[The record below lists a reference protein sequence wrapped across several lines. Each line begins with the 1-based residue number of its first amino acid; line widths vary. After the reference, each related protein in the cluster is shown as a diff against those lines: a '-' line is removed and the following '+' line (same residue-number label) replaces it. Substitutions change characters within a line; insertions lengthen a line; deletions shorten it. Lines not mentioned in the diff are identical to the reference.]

1 MGNHSTLARFHQS
14 PVWFS
19 VGQRSIEMGKKS
31 CICPQCNQ
39 LFEAAT
45 SRVNRAVKL
54 QAPIYCGTVC
64 AGLARRSQLTTVERK
79 SAKAEYDREYR
90 ERNREKR
97 KQQKAEYYQKT
108 YDPVKA
114 AEKRKER
121 MHLHVAY
128 CRRPEYKEWKREYDR
143 TYLARK
149 NFGEFA
155 EAFLLLQQ
163 IEESIST
170 HASRYQIY
178 ITNGTINK
186 AQTRRRAL

>member
-1 MGNHSTLARFHQS
+1 MAT
-14 PVWFS
+14 
-19 VGQRSIEMGKKS
+19 KS

-39 LFEAAT
+39 LFDAIV
-45 SRVNRAVKL
+45 SRLNRARKL
-54 QAPIYCGTVC
+54 GVPIYCGKVC
-64 AGLARRSQLTTVERK
+64 AGLSRRTQLTTAERK
-79 SAKAEYDREYR
+79 AAKAEYDREYR
-90 ERNREKR
+90 ERNGDKL
-97 KQQKAEYYQKT
+97 KQQKADYFRQT

-128 CRRPEYKEWKREYDR
+128 CQRPEYREWKRKYDKLH
-143 TYLARK
+143 LAKK

-163 IEESIST
+163 IEESIAA
-170 HASRYQIY
+170 HASRYEIY

-186 AQTRRRAL
+186 AQNRRRAL